1 MKRTKEVSQ
10 IVGVS
15 RRTLQYYDDEGILNA
30 MRSEKNY
37 RLYDE
42 ETMERIWKILLYKEM
57 GMELKQI
64 KEILLS
70 QEREEKYLVRKIQE
84 IEEQICEEQNRI
96 AFITSIMKG
105 GIPRRPTEG
114 EGETFTEKINEM
126 KRQIKENG
134 EMAL

>member
-105 GIPRRPTEG
+105 GIPRRPMEG

>member
-15 RRTLQYYDDEGILNA
+15 KRTLQYYDDEGILNVV
-30 MRSEKNY
+30 RSEHNH

-70 QEREEKYLVRKIQE
+70 EELEEKHLVRKIQ
-84 IEEQICEEQNRI
+84 
-96 AFITSIMKG
+96 
-105 GIPRRPTEG
+105 
-114 EGETFTEKINEM
+114 EM

-134 EMAL
+134 EMTL